1 MAIFSNRA
9 TLTYNGNTT
18 DSNVVF
24 GELLEILSAVK
35 TAVEGSYLPGETVT
49 YTVALR
55 NTGSTALTGLTITDD
70 LGGYPF
76 GSLVNYPLTLEA
88 DSVRLFVDGVLQ
100 PNPTVTAGPP
110 ATITGI
116 TIPGGGDA
124 VLVYRARVNSFADP
138 TPGGAID
145 NTATVTGGGLTAPVT
160 ATETLPVGTGANL
173 TITKALSPA
182 QVADNDRVTYSFT
195 IQNTGNEAVEA
206 GDAAAITDIFDPI
219 LTNLT
224 VALDG
229 TPWTQGTQYNYN
241 AVNGTFTTVPGQITV
256 PAATY
261 TQDVTTG
268 AYTLTPGT
276 VTLTV
281 TGTI

>member
-1 MAIFSNRA
+1 MATFTNRA
-9 TLTYNGNTT
+9 TLTYNGTTT

-24 GELLEILSAVK
+24 GELLEVLSAVK

-55 NTGSTALTGLTITDD
+55 NTGSTALTGLTLTDD
-70 LGGYPF
+70 LAGYPF
-76 GSLVNYPLTLEA
+76 NTTVNYPLTLEA
-88 DSVRLFVDGVLQ
+88 DSIRLFVDGVLQ
-100 PNPTVTAGPP
+100 PAPTVTAGPP

-138 TPGGAID
+138 SPDGSLV
-145 NTATVTGGGLTAPVT
+145 NTATVTGGGLTAPIT
-160 ATETLPVGTGANL
+160 ATSTLPAGTGANL

-182 QVADNDRVTYSFT
+182 QVADNDRITYSFT
-195 IQNTGNEAVEA
+195 IQNTGNEAV
-206 GDAAAITDIFDPI
+206 DAADNATITDIFDPI

-229 TPWTQGTQYNYN
+229 AAWTQGAQYNYN
-241 AVNGTFTTVPGQITV
+241 AVNGTFTTVPGQLTV
-256 PAATY
+256 PAAAY

-268 AYTLTPGT
+268 AYNITPGT